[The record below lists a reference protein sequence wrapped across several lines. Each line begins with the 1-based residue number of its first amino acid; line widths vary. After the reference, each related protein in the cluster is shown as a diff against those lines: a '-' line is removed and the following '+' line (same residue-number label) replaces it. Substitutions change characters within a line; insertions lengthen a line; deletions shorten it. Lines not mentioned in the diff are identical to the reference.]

1 MKAILRTDPG
11 KVRDRNQDAALV
23 LPGMAPLYA
32 VADGMG
38 GHRGGDVASA
48 MAIEGLRELE
58 NVAPTEARIRA
69 CFSVINERINTR
81 QGEDETL
88 KGMGTTLTMLW
99 ETENSV
105 LLGHVGDSRAYLY
118 RGARLYQVSR
128 DHSLVGELLQSGVL
142 DEQEARSYP
151 YRDVVTR
158 AVGTERY
165 IRCDTAVADKLPGDR
180 WLLCSDGLTEYVT
193 SEEILAIMSLPD
205 MEQAAD
211 AFVQAAL
218 SGGGQDNVT
227 LILLEVAP

>member
-11 KVRDRNQDAALV
+11 KVRDSNQDAALV

-58 NVAPTEARIRA
+58 NVAPTEATIRA

-99 ETENSV
+99 ETEDSV

-128 DHSLVGELLQSGVL
+128 DHSLVGELLRTGVISK
-142 DEQEARSYP
+142 EAARDYP
-151 YRDVVTR
+151 YRHIITR
-158 AVGTERY
+158 AVGTDSHLA
-165 IRCDTAVADKLPGDR
+165 CDTAVMDKQPGDR
-180 WLLCSDGLTEYVT
+180 WLLCSDGLTDGITDEQIEGCVRM
-193 SEEILAIMSLPD
+193 AD
-205 MEQAAD
+205 MEEGAD
-211 AFVQAAL
+211 TLMRMAL
-218 SGGGQDNVT
+218 EAGGRDNITV
-227 LILLEVAP
+227 LLLEVSA